1 MPFTFA
7 HPAAVLP
14 IRRLWPRAFV
24 LSGLVIGSM
33 SPDFA
38 YLMPQLVRR
47 IESHSLRGSI
57 FFCLPVGF
65 ATYVIYHVVLKIP
78 LAVLLPAP
86 LQPRVA
92 EQIARAPG
100 LPARSI
106 PAVLFSLWIGALT
119 HIVWDQFTH
128 PGSRVAQAVP
138 LFDSLLFRVWGYPVY
153 LYRLLQNVSTV
164 AGLLAIVLVLRGVA
178 RRPPA
183 EPAPDYAPE
192 RLSGPDRA
200 ARIAALFLMPAVAAL
215 ALVWEDWREATNSV
229 EIHYALFL
237 TAAASFSCLG
247 LSLLLYGLAWHAF
260 TRRPSSG

>member
-1 MPFTFA
+1 VPFTFA

-24 LSGLVIGSM
+24 LSALVIGSM

-38 YLMPQLVRR
+38 YLMPQLVQR
-47 IESHSLRGSI
+47 IESHNLRGSI

-78 LAVLLPAP
+78 LAVLLPAS
-86 LQPRVA
+86 LQPRAA

-128 PGSRVAQAVP
+128 AGSRVVHAVP
-138 LFDSLLFRVWGYPVY
+138 LLNTVVFHVSGYPIY
-153 LYRLLQNVSTV
+153 LSRLLQHASTV
-164 AGLLAIVLVLRGVA
+164 GGLLAIVLVLRGVA

-183 EPAPDYAPE
+183 GPAPDYAPE
-192 RLSGPDRA
+192 RLSGPDRV
-200 ARIAALFLMPAVAAL
+200 ARVAALFLMPAVAAL
-215 ALVWEDWREATNSV
+215 ALVWEDWRDASSTAQ
-229 EIHYALFL
+229 IHGALFL
-237 TAAASFSCLG
+237 TAATSLSCLG

-260 TRRPSSG
+260 ARRQGPG